1 MRILRP
7 TLSGWILGGALLAAL
22 LLLAVLLHQLNLAPP
37 PTTPD
42 GGKAELD
49 PESRR
54 TIYVLAVSLVS
65 ILLLVVF
72 LISLYLLV
80 RMGQALKRPTVGGH
94 PTRYVDAWSQYR
106 LTDDAVRDATHEE
119 PESPG
124 PPRPD
129 TEEGP
134 P

>member
-1 MRILRP
+1 VRPLRP

-22 LLLAVLLHQLNLAPP
+22 LLLAVLLHQLNLAPG
-37 PTTPD
+37 TTTAD
-42 GGKAELD
+42 GGNAELD

-54 TIYVLAVSLVS
+54 TIYVLAVSLIS

-72 LISLYLLV
+72 LVSLYLLV
-80 RMGQALKRPTVGGH
+80 RMGQALKRPSVGGP

-106 LTDDAVRDATHEE
+106 LSEDAVRDATHEE
-119 PESPG
+119 PGSSD

-129 TEEGP
+129 TDEGP